1 MSAILIGGRGVGLAT
16 KIYADTARVVDFTPM
31 TELHMRFRGVGVR
44 T

>member
-1 MSAILIGGRGVGLAT
+1 MAT
-16 KIYADTARVVDFTPM
+16 KIYADTARVAGFAPM